1 MEDQIRLEQK
11 EIVEEVHEEEVEN
24 PTPAEEEPAVYELR
38 LGEHTFKYSV
48 SLNDKLAALSE
59 LVNTVYSESDNDWYG
74 VTVYDDY
81 LVMMGCWTGRAY
93 RQSYSASDDTYTLT
107 GDREEVFVNFLT
119 KAEEDQLAEMRANYE
134 ALLQYKANTEAAA
147 LRAEKEAILADDKYE
162 VIVDSE
168 SFKALRDKMDSYSKE
183 ELAIRATA
191 LLGDHYATFAKK
203 DGEKKKVGFENNPA
217 RTMRKS
223 PMAIYLIKKGV
234 LKNGSKFL

>member
-1 MEDQIRLEQK
+1 
-11 EIVEEVHEEEVEN
+11 
-24 PTPAEEEPAVYELR
+24 
-38 LGEHTFKYSV
+38 
-48 SLNDKLAALSE
+48 
-59 LVNTVYSESDNDWYG
+59 
-74 VTVYDDY
+74 
-81 LVMMGCWTGRAY
+81 MMGCWTGRAY

-119 KAEEDQLAEMRANYE
+119 KAEEDQLAELRANYE
-134 ALLQYKANTEAAA
+134 ALVQYKANTEAAA

-203 DGEKKKVGFENNPA
+203 DGEKKKVGLRTTLP